1 MTALI
6 EDDINDVENQQFL
19 SLSEYRGS
27 SESQQQQKEKDN
39 KIESMDHNNNTN
51 NDNNLM
57 TSSSSSVS
65 HSHPQAAFFTIFF
78 KGIAIGTYIF
88 GSWFSS
94 NFILMFVFVILCLA
108 FDFWTVKNVTGRL
121 LVGLRWWNHVKDDGT
136 SEWKFESKNITS
148 INDNDKSQNKDSRL
162 FWTSLYLTPSIWI
175 LLCISCIVKFNIK
188 WLPLT
193 LVGIAL
199 NGAQLWGYWKC
210 RREAAIKNTPN
221 TDNNN
226 NGLSNYI
233 PSLFQQ
239 NIQNAIGNQIGNQI
253 ANQFQN

>member
-27 SESQQQQKEKDN
+27 SEQSQSQTKQENEKEKEDIN
-39 KIESMDHNNNTN
+39 I
-51 NDNNLM
+51 
-57 TSSSSSVS
+57 SSGS
-65 HSHPQAAFFTIFF
+65 HLHPQAAFFTIFF

-136 SEWKFESKNITS
+136 SEWKFESKSVNTNNTN
-148 INDNDKSQNKDSRL
+148 NDNNNNKDSRL
-162 FWTSLYLTPSIWI
+162 FWTSLYLTPCIWI

-199 NGAQLWGYWKC
+199 NSAQLWGYWKC
-210 RREAAIKNTPN
+210 RRKAIN
-221 TDNNN
+221 DNKSDSKS

-233 PSLFQQ
+233 PSFVNPQNLFQQ